1 VTVTGGDHSR
11 EIGVALRI
19 FDKQDST
26 SFLGYDFTSYE
37 GLHPHLVGRLYK
49 KDQSVKVVGVGQ
61 GQSVHTV
68 FFGSL
73 AELFNGPD
81 TPALGIVGMDVEMNK
96 VHDIFTPEAQRS
108 EQMTNVKAQRSNE

>member
-1 VTVTGGDHSR
+1 
-11 EIGVALRI
+11 
-19 FDKQDST
+19 
-26 SFLGYDFTSYE
+26 
-37 GLHPHLVGRLYK
+37 
-49 KDQSVKVVGVGQ
+49 
-61 GQSVHTV
+61 V